1 MRLSLQ
7 RGRAAGLILLA
18 VVMTFASVA
27 SAQAA
32 THEAKPCPQLT
43 GCWVGGD
50 GAGASAESDASTGS
64 SENARVQPHS
74 EVTLTPAC
82 PGNDPNIGGPYDRSC
97 ALLTTTCGFLGE
109 GDGPMTWIWRRPLA
123 ADGTPSGVWVKVGH
137 SCNQPLPGQAGP
149 SLADVRRAFREV
161 DFARPRLA
169 SQPQGGWALVN
180 LDTYYAVSWPEEG
193 VAPGQ
198 VATVRLLGHTVAI
211 RPKVVEYEYDFGDGR
226 VRRTSDAGGP
236 YPDGNVRHLYRRVGP
251 VTVGVTARYS
261 ADFSV
266 DGSGFR
272 ALDDTVRIAGPT
284 RELQVYEARAR
295 LVPNPG
301 EE

>member
-1 MRLSLQ
+1 M
-7 RGRAAGLILLA
+7 
-18 VVMTFASVA
+18 
-27 SAQAA
+27 
-32 THEAKPCPQLT
+32 
-43 GCWVGGD
+43 
-50 GAGASAESDASTGS
+50 
-64 SENARVQPHS
+64 
-74 EVTLTPAC
+74 
-82 PGNDPNIGGPYDRSC
+82 
-97 ALLTTTCGFLGE
+97 GE
-109 GDGPMTWIWRRPLA
+109 GDGPLTWIWRRPLDA
-123 ADGTPSGVWVKVGH
+123 NGEPAGPWVRSGY

-149 SLADVRRAFREV
+149 SLVDVRRAFREV

-180 LDTYYAVSWPEEG
+180 LDTYYAVSWPGEG
-193 VAPGQ
+193 VAPGE
-198 VATVRLLGHTVAI
+198 VATVNLLGHTVVI
-211 RPKVVEYEYDFGDGR
+211 RPKVVEYEYDFGDGE
-226 VRRTSDAGGP
+226 VRRTPDAGGP

-284 RELQVYEARAR
+284 RELQVYQARAQ

-301 EE
+301 EA

>member
-1 MRLSLQ
+1 MTASVVCILASFALFI
-7 RGRAAGLILLA
+7 GTPVVAAGELA
-18 VVMTFASVA
+18 PCHTSV
-27 SAQAA
+27 
-32 THEAKPCPQLT
+32 TCT
-43 GCWVGGD
+43 IGGD
-50 GAGASAESDASTGS
+50 GASARASDNGSTQHREVG
-64 SENARVQPHS
+64 NAGYPTAQSTV
-74 EVTLTPAC
+74 TPAC
-82 PGNDPNIGGPYDRSC
+82 PGNDPNVGGPYDVSC
-97 ALLTTTCGFLGE
+97 SLLTTSCQSMGE
-109 GDGPMTWIWRRPLA
+109 GDGPLTWIWRRPLDPNGEPA
-123 ADGTPSGVWVKVGH
+123 GPWVRTGY
-137 SCNQPLPGQAGP
+137 SCNQLLPGQSGP

-198 VATVRLLGHTVAI
+198 VANVTLLGHTVAI

-284 RELQVYEARAR
+284 RELQVYEARAQ

>member
-1 MRLSLQ
+1 
-7 RGRAAGLILLA
+7 
-18 VVMTFASVA
+18 
-27 SAQAA
+27 
-32 THEAKPCPQLT
+32 
-43 GCWVGGD
+43 
-50 GAGASAESDASTGS
+50 
-64 SENARVQPHS
+64 
-74 EVTLTPAC
+74 
-82 PGNDPNIGGPYDRSC
+82 
-97 ALLTTTCGFLGE
+97 
-109 GDGPMTWIWRRPLA
+109 
-123 ADGTPSGVWVKVGH
+123 
-137 SCNQPLPGQAGP
+137 
-149 SLADVRRAFREV
+149 
-161 DFARPRLA
+161 LA

-198 VATVRLLGHTVAI
+198 VATVTLLGHTVAI
-211 RPKVVEYEYDFGDGR
+211 RPKVVEYEYDFGDGQ

-251 VTVGVTARYS
+251 VTVGVTALYS

-284 RELQVYEARAR
+284 RELRVYEARAQ

-301 EE
+301 EQ